1 MTDLPPLEYLPAE
14 LRLLVYTEMLDPRF
28 SRRTHAHRK
37 TFDAGCRGP
46 LCLLAGAQHREGVRR
61 ARAAS
66 KNRPYRQR
74 PTTRTFTSDT
84 EALLVRAQNDYRRL
98 RELISA

>member
-1 MTDLPPLEYLPAE
+1 LSTEFSYLPPD
-14 LRLLVYTEMLDPRF
+14 LRLRVFTELLDQRY

-61 ARAAS
+61 AKAAS
-66 KNRPYRQR
+66 RGKPYRQR
-74 PTTRTFTSDT
+74 PGRRTFDIET
-84 EALLVRAQNDYRRL
+84 EALVIRAQNEYRRA
-98 RELISA
+98 REPISA